1 MKIHPSRNIPRA
13 NDLDPIVMRRIR
25 TEIEIPVLRDI
36 ARGIGT
42 IGIVRRENDIRRTGK
57 TGMIERLVDD
67 IVMILL
73 IAIYLPWLKIRL
85 EMSKERI
92 IARDIILQGHDH
104 IVIIGRHGM
113 VRDDIIAHD
122 MDRRMGS
129 MRRHTIR
136 RRKMGM
142 LRLKGRGMVGIKGR
156 GVCGM
161 RMILRVLF
169 GKQREREICYGGS
182 KYGSM

>member
-1 MKIHPSRNIPRA
+1 
-13 NDLDPIVMRRIR
+13 MRRIR

-57 TGMIERLVDD
+57 TGRIERLVDD
-67 IVMILL
+67 TVMILL

-104 IVIIGRHGM
+104 IDIIGRLGM
-113 VRDDIIAHD
+113 VRDDIIAPD

-129 MRRHTIR
+129 MMNMRRDTIGM
-136 RRKMGM
+136 RKMGM
-142 LRLKGRGMVGIKGR
+142 LRLKGRVMARIKER

-169 GKQREREICYGGS
+169 GKQSEREIYYGGS
-182 KYGSM
+182 KYSSI